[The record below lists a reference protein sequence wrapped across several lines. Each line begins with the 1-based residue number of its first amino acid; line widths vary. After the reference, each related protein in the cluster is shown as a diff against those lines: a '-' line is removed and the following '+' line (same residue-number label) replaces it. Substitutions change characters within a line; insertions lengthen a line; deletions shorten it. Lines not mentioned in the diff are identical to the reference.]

1 MSNEPEFSIDG
12 KTSKEIYEMF
22 MLRFRRSLYNPTQR
36 REMMNDLKTRI
47 LDYIPVRSTYL
58 LDTIFKS
65 LTSSIIHDSYKEI
78 ILVINYNYPDD
89 MPELSGYQRP
99 ERIET
104 PRHSGDKGYGIIYKP
119 TTSEAIAR
127 HSPIAGTIKGN
138 KQQYNLNDPD
148 AVINVPLMIESEIEI
163 AFINKIVDTFD
174 GMNIKCHIEWV

>member
-12 KTSKEIYEMF
+12 KSGKEIYEMF
-22 MLRFRRSLYNPTQR
+22 MLRFRRSLYNPAQR

-47 LDYIPVRSTYL
+47 LDYLPVRSTYL

-65 LTSSIIHDSYKEI
+65 LSATITHDSYKEI

-99 ERIET
+99 ERIEK
-104 PRHSGDKGYGIIYKP
+104 PRHSGDKGYGVIYQP
-119 TTSEAIAR
+119 TTPEAIAR

-138 KQQYNLNDPD
+138 EQQYNLNDPD
-148 AVINVPLMIESEIEI
+148 AVINVPLMIESEIET
-163 AFINKIVDTFD
+163 AFINKIVDMFD
-174 GMNIKCHIEWV
+174 GMNIKCHIEWS